1 MDSGQVNHR
10 LIDVASQDVVTFE
23 RQTPVSEVRSS
34 GLTSDWLVVRG
45 PDRRPFGLLSR
56 SVIQGA
62 DAAQK
67 LGDLVDTPVV
77 VLPAHFDIDSLVE
90 AWQFQQPDRIDI
102 SGVIVVSDEDDR
114 APVAVWAGPSFK
126 ARLLTMGVRE
136 RDAGAGGAIDTALG
150 GTIDIGYISRL
161 CKYQATGQ
169 VERCGAPRLFPSK
182 PPTMPDCQN
191 PHQLAAHKFAW

>member
-1 MDSGQVNHR
+1 MDSGQVRHR
-10 LIDVASQDVVTFE
+10 LIDVASPDLVTFE
-23 RQTPVSEVRSS
+23 RQTRVDEIGSS
-34 GLTSDWLVVRG
+34 DLTSDWLVVRG
-45 PDRRPFGLLSR
+45 PDQRPFGLLSR

-62 DAAQK
+62 DAAQE

-77 VLPAHFDIDSLVE
+77 VLPARFDIDSLVE

-126 ARLLTMGVRE
+126 ARLLTMGVRA
-136 RDAGAGGAIDTALG
+136 AGAGGAIDTALG

-161 CKYQATGQ
+161 CKYQAAGG

-182 PPTMPDCQN
+182 PATMPDCQN